1 MELDFK
7 SVRALSSPTR
17 VRILRKLMEGKSTTT
32 KLSEE
37 LDKSKSTISSHLKE
51 LTEAGLLE
59 KDEKEGRRRVEYRAT
74 RKAEAIVK
82 GKERKVKFSIASSAF
97 TALGGALL
105 VWKDLAGSKTE
116 KALQAYKGATSGDS
130 GGSMGTMGTMEAG
143 NLTNGTAEAGRQA
156 AEASGAGVEQL
167 FLFAG
172 IGLLTVSATA
182 LVYGLTINYLSP
194 DEEDENVKVE
204 VR

>member
-7 SVRALSSPTR
+7 SVKALSSPTR
-17 VRILRKLMEGKSTTT
+17 VKILRKLMEGKSTTT
-32 KLSEE
+32 RLSED

-74 RKAEAIVK
+74 RKVEAIVK

-105 VWKDLAGSKTE
+105 VWKDRKQDRESPT
-116 KALQAYKGATSGDS
+116 
-130 GGSMGTMGTMEAG
+130 
-143 NLTNGTAEAGRQA
+143 
-156 AEASGAGVEQL
+156 
-167 FLFAG
+167 
-172 IGLLTVSATA
+172 GL
-182 LVYGLTINYLSP
+182 
-194 DEEDENVKVE
+194 
-204 VR
+204 